1 MRRKRKAL
9 IVFVSGET
17 VRIVDGWESALDAQ
31 RLFLALCRAALEK
44 RVKLMKLVPIKKGAD
59 PESRLPFEMHMQ
71 TDDHANFTSEFVT
84 ITERCLPGGWG
95 GIGHEWEIKG
105 KDARDVL
112 KTAARMLGMEI
123 KIL

>member
-1 MRRKRKAL
+1 
-9 IVFVSGET
+9 
-17 VRIVDGWESALDAQ
+17 
-31 RLFLALCRAALEK
+31 
-44 RVKLMKLVPIKKGAD
+44 
-59 PESRLPFEMHMQ
+59 
-71 TDDHANFTSEFVT
+71 
-84 ITERCLPGGWG
+84 LPGGWG